1 MSERLLY
8 ARHNSR
14 HAKLSIVVGYA
25 PTENAD
31 EEAKDDVYDSLQSV
45 TEGIPKH
52 DVLLMLGDFNA
63 RVGSNN
69 ENRGST
75 LESMESDRSTTM
87 GNDSDISAEETIG
100 ETLFEHKDIHK
111 MTWKSPDGATESQID
126 HIITNI

>member
-1 MSERLLY
+1 MIKETPYALLEWKPVSERLLY
-8 ARHNSR
+8 ARQNSR

-31 EEAKDDVYDSLQSV
+31 EEAKDDVYDSLQFV

-69 ENRGST
+69 ENR
-75 LESMESDRSTTM
+75 ES
-87 GNDSDISAEETIG
+87 TIG
-100 ETLFEHKDIHK
+100 KHGVGPINDNGERL
-111 MTWKSPDGATESQID
+111 
-126 HIITNI
+126 